1 MRERTPLPTLTGAEM
16 LIEMGYVGQQG
27 LEPNSSSEP
36 AADLKTE
43 KNQEVNKRG
52 GKLVRG

>member
-1 MRERTPLPTLTGAEM
+1 VRERTPLPTLTGAEI
-16 LIEMGYVGQQG
+16 LIEMGDVGQQG

-43 KNQEVNKRG
+43 KNQEVSKRG